1 AIGCALVG
9 TWLAVQS
16 VSAQSLGF
24 HNLPC
29 TVPQYTGHGF
39 GAGHHAPLIRGTHCQ
54 ASRMQRYVRVP
65 GCGAFAALPMNAF
78 PISTGPGCHAQLDQ
92 LLRSSDDEVLPVMPT
107 EAMPPARGA
116 TFPGASGVAVHP
128 SLSDPSHDVS

>member
-1 AIGCALVG
+1 MDLRTAVGCALVG

-39 GAGHHAPLIRGTHCQ
+39 GAGHHAPLIRGTHYH
-54 ASRMQRYVRVP
+54 APRMPRYVRVP
-65 GCGAFAALPMNAF
+65 GCGAFDAIPMNAF
-78 PISTGPGCHAQLDQ
+78 PMSTGPGCHAQLDQ
-92 LLRSSDDEVLPVMPT
+92 LLHNGDDGLWPVTPT
-107 EAMPPARGA
+107 EALPPGPGA
-116 TFPGASGVAVHP
+116 TYRRSPE
-128 SLSDPSHDVS
+128 